1 MASSVTDFMF
11 LRGLT
16 ALERVPIPS
25 TPKSSSPSYSIFRR
39 KRFSGIAC
47 DYSCFEVRDV
57 SYRPPGTQLNLLN
70 AVSFS
75 LPEKSFGLIYGRS
88 GSGKTTLLQLLAGLS
103 KPTSGS
109 ICIQRYGNDGNPNQ
123 SPEPVLPERV
133 GIVFQFPERYFVAD
147 NVLDEVTFG
156 WPRQRGDLQFKE
168 HLALRLQRAI
178 NWVGLNG
185 ISLDKDPHTL
195 SGGYKR
201 RLALA
206 IQLVEIPDLL
216 ILDEPLAGLDWKAR
230 ADVVKLLKV
239 LKKELTILVV
249 SHDLKELATLVDR
262 SWRMEMGGILRE
274 EPVPV

>member
-1 MASSVTDFMF
+1 MEVFAFSASSLFGSRISEP
-11 LRGLT
+11 L
-16 ALERVPIPS
+16 ALISSKPS
-25 TPKSSSPSYSIFRR
+25 SMLNFKRTPLIKISC
-39 KRFSGIAC
+39 G
-47 DYSCFEVRDV
+47 YSCLEIKDV
-57 SYRPPGTQLNLLN
+57 YYRPPGTQINLLN
-70 AVSFS
+70 GVSFS
-75 LPEKSFGLIYGRS
+75 LPEKSFGLIFGQS

-109 ICIQRYGNDGNPNQ
+109 IYIQRYTDEGKPNQ
-123 SPEPVLPERV
+123 SPKSLVPERV

-156 WPRQRGDLQFKE
+156 WPRQRGGPQLKE
-168 HLALRLQRAI
+168 HLALNLQRAF

-185 ISLDKDPHTL
+185 ISLDKDPHSL

-206 IQLVEIPDLL
+206 IQLAQVPDLL

-230 ADVVKLLKV
+230 ADVVKPLKH

-249 SHDLKELATLVDR
+249 SHDLKELEDLVDR
-262 SWRMEMGGILRE
+262 SWRMEMGGVLRE
-274 EPVPV
+274 EQLVV